1 MKKPSFTHWCG
12 AALLV
17 LLSGCLGGGGGGSS
31 SGDRQPPAPAQEV
44 AAYVEAVGLG
54 VSDLDTAVAFYQSG
68 LGMHELHR
76 LERDDRIEVV
86 MESADRRGAQVQLMA
101 FTDGLGRVYQQ
112 NPGKLV
118 FYVRDIDA
126 FTEQFENA
134 GGRITLPPTAVPGAD
149 GTVVSFGRDP
159 ENTLIEMIQVP
170 SVSNSFIAGVGIGV
184 SDLSR
189 FRDFYGTALKL
200 QAQDLLQVPEQY
212 DEYSL
217 LSPIPGSS
225 ALILVHWTDGST
237 QNYTDNPV
245 KLQLGTADP
254 VRLAEQL
261 EQAGAALL
269 ASPAPSTEADL
280 EGEVLGYA
288 ADPDG
293 TLLEIRQSIRAGLVA
308 GGIGVED
315 LATAVPFYTDGLG
328 MRVVERRSRED
339 RDEVVLESADGR
351 GSHVVLMEFTD
362 GLSRN
367 LDRNPGKLVF
377 YVRDIDAFVTDF
389 VAAGG
394 RLTLPPMAD
403 PGLGVTVAFGRDLH
417 NNLIEMVSDATA
429 EHSYFGAFGIGVSDL
444 EEARRFWVEELG
456 FRQLM
461 YLPIPG
467 MYDEYI
473 LQGYDGSALVLMHW
487 TNGGGQN
494 YRDNPV
500 KLEIHSIA
508 PGPFTEAVAR
518 AGGELVQEPTSDPT
532 LNDQM
537 VGYAR
542 DADGSLLEVRQAP
555 WGLD

>member
-17 LLSGCLGGGGGGSS
+17 MLSGCLGGGGGGSS

-189 FRDFYGTALKL
+189 FRDFYETSLKL

-225 ALILVHWTDGST
+225 ALVLVHWTDGST

-245 KLQLGTADP
+245 KLQLGTGDP

-394 RLTLPPMAD
+394 HLTLPPMAD

-417 NNLIEMVSDATA
+417 NNLIEMVSDASA

-537 VGYAR
+537 VGYAW